1 MRSATDVE
9 RYLNDSAVSFQ
20 ALGGGLFIV
29 SDANSGL
36 RNLAIQVSDEVV
48 VFQLK
53 VMEMPAPGPARER
66 LYEQLLRLNGSGLL
80 HAAFG
85 LQSDGIYLQ
94 AALPLANLDP
104 NELQAVLDDIGMA
117 RAQHVPQ
124 LEKSEEA
131 N

>member
-1 MRSATDVE
+1 MRTATDIE
-9 RYLNDSAVSFQ
+9 RYLNESAVQFQ
-20 ALGGGLFIV
+20 DLGSGLFIV
-29 SDANSGL
+29 RDPNSGL
-36 RNLAIQVSDEVV
+36 RNLAIQVNDDVV

-53 VMEMPAPGPARER
+53 ALDLPTPGPEREA
-66 LYEQLLRLNGSGLL
+66 LFEQLLKLNGSGLL

-85 LQSDGIYLQ
+85 LQEDGIYLQ

-117 RAQHVPQ
+117 TAQHLPQ
-124 LEKSEEA
+124 LKGAGS